1 LGLIHILKTD
11 VWRLQIGC
19 TCLEVAAYQVAV
31 WLQAPIN
38 IYNVW
43 RLHPATYG
51 GRMAVVS
58 GCSLVAD
65 RLQHEK
71 PDTTKQENKQ
81 TSKQT
86 YGGCSVSGCRRM
98 AVVSGCTRS
107 KQTYGGCRRM
117 AVVWRLQIGCS
128 MKNQIRPNRKTN
140 RPPNRRMA
148 VVSGCSLVADRLQPG
163 CSRMEV
169 APGDVWRSYQVAAYQ
184 VAVWLHLFGSG
195 CSRMEVAPGDVWR
208 SYQVAVWLQIGCSP
222 VANGPPHYAYG
233 TRPGRA
239 HKPTSVAAEAR
250 ASMPQW
256 VFVAK

>member
-1 LGLIHILKTD
+1 MFNSCLIHILKTD

-38 IYNVW
+38 IYIM
-43 RLHPATYG
+43 YG
-51 GRMAVVS
+51 GCTRRRMAVVS

-86 YGGCSVSGCRRM
+86 YGGRIRLQ
-98 AVVSGCTRS
+98 SGCT
-107 KQTYGGCRRM
+107 CLDLV
-117 AVVWRLQIGCS
+117 AVVWRLHPATYGGRRYL
-128 MKNQIRPNRKTN
+128 RPE
-140 RPPNRRMA
+140 
-148 VVSGCSLVADRLQPG
+148 SD
-163 CSRMEV
+163 
-169 APGDVWRSYQVAAYQ
+169 QV
-184 VAVWLHLFGSG
+184 
-195 CSRMEVAPGDVWR
+195 R
-208 SYQVAVWLQIGCSP
+208 
-222 VANGPPHYAYG
+222 
-233 TRPGRA
+233 